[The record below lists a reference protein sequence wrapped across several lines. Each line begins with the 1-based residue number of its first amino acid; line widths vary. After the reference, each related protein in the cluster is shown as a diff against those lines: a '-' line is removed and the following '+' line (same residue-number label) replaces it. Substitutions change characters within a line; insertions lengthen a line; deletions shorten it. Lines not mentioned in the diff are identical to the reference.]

1 MMIQWREFLI
11 GEISDKLRKNHNFFE
26 GDNNSYEMSALKRI
40 ITRFEYILNTYL
52 REFVRL
58 SINDW
63 EKFIKYFT
71 NPNLNNDELWKVNDT
86 PCIVIHLSIRK
97 KEKKKGKDKDK
108 KTIKQKGKDDAPG
121 PVEGEDEN
129 EDDEKNRVAF
139 KPTIEECEEFV
150 LSSMNMII

>member
-1 MMIQWREFLI
+1 MIQWREFLI

-26 GDNNSYEMSALKRI
+26 GDNNTYEMSALKRI

-86 PCIVIHLSIRK
+86 PCIVIHLSIKK

-108 KTIKQKGKDDAPG
+108 KNIK
-121 PVEGEDEN
+121 
-129 EDDEKNRVAF
+129 
-139 KPTIEECEEFV
+139 
-150 LSSMNMII
+150 

>member
-1 MMIQWREFLI
+1 MIQWREFLI

-26 GDNNSYEMSALKRI
+26 GDNNTYEMSALKRI

-86 PCIVIHLSIRK
+86 PCIVIHLSIKKKRRK
-97 KEKKKGKDKDK
+97 KVKIKTKKILNRKVKMMLQALQKEKMKMKRMKR
-108 KTIKQKGKDDAPG
+108 IEFHSNQQL
-121 PVEGEDEN
+121 
-129 EDDEKNRVAF
+129 KNV
-139 KPTIEECEEFV
+139 KN
-150 LSSMNMII
+150 LS